1 MWTLVVCLFT
11 ALATPVWTA
20 AQNNQSN
27 NKHQRYAGKRPS
39 PYMGIRSEDQQKPA
53 RGVDLSINNNK
64 RDVPYTVTEIG
75 VVPGE
80 QFSYLPT
87 QGSINNSGKLAGF
100 SFNLIGD
107 FFLTAVGFTWE
118 HGVLQPLPLLSGWPG
133 AAALG
138 LNDSGLVYGV
148 ANNVDEF
155 GDIVQ
160 TPVVWNHG
168 SPTNLGIPAGY
179 STAIGLAISNRG
191 QVAGYAVNF
200 DTGALNGFVWY
211 QGTATQLPLPPGAVG
226 ALAQAMNDSG
236 EVGGFVD
243 FGDFPPPGTGEF
255 HSVLWI
261 PKAHGYAVLDIGG
274 LDGYFFSGVLHL
286 NNRGDA
292 VGYGD
297 NAVGD
302 IHAYLWTGGPQQD
315 LGTLPGGEGFSEAIC
330 NNQKG
335 QIVGESDRADGNR
348 AIFLW
353 QDGAMTDLNDLVPA
367 GTPFLH
373 TPGCINERG
382 QITASTANPDGSRR
396 AFLLTPAH

>member
-1 MWTLVVCLFT
+1 MCKIVTLL
-11 ALATPVWTA
+11 LATLAVPLWTA
-20 AQNNQSN
+20 AQDNHSN
-27 NKHQRYAGKRPS
+27 NTRQKNADKRPGPYLGTTWEDEHS
-39 PYMGIRSEDQQKPA
+39 PTRA
-53 RGVDLSINNNK
+53 VDSSINNRN
-64 RDVPYTVTEIG
+64 RNVSYTVTEIG
-75 VVPGE
+75 VVPGR
-80 QFSYLPT
+80 QYSYLPT
-87 QGSINNSGKLAGF
+87 QGSINNSGTLAGF
-100 SFNLIGD
+100 SFNVGD
-107 FFLTAVGFTWE
+107 PPTTDVGFTWE
-118 HGVLQPLPLLSGWPG
+118 HGLLQPLPLLDGWPG
-133 AAALG
+133 ALALG

-148 ANNVDEF
+148 AINLDDF
-155 GDIVQ
+155 GDIVE
-160 TPVVWNHG
+160 TPVVWNRG
-168 SPTNLGIPAGY
+168 TPINLGIPAGY
-179 STAIGLAISNRG
+179 STATALAINHRG

-211 QGTATQLPLPPGAVG
+211 QGTATQLPLPPGAIG

-236 EVGGFVD
+236 EIGGFVD

-261 PKAHGYAVLDIGG
+261 PKAHGYSVLDIGG

-286 NNRGDA
+286 DNRGDA

-353 QDGAMTDLNDLVPA
+353 QNGTMTDLNDLVPA

-396 AFLLTPAH
+396 AFLLTPTH